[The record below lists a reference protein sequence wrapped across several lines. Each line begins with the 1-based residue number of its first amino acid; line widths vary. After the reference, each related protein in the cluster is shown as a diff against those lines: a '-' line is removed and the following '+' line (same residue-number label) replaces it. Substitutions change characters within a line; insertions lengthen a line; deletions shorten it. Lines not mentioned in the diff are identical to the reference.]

1 MLVIGHRGAAGHVAE
16 NTLGSIRRAL
26 ALGVDGIEFDVRR
39 CGDGLVVLHDAT
51 LERTTDGHGP
61 CRDLPLAEL
70 RTLHTANGE
79 RVPLLDEVLALV
91 SGCALVNVE
100 IKEGDIADSVVA
112 ALEQCYAETPRAL
125 EHVLLSTF
133 DVAATAHLASH
144 RGRMRLGV
152 LYEDEPFAHALTRA
166 GELAADSI
174 HLPLEDVSLAAVTAA
189 RDAGLAVYVYTVNEA
204 ADIAHCHACGV
215 DGVFSDFPD
224 RVIAFKRDHGD
235 KETQR

>member
-16 NTLGSIRRAL
+16 NTLGSMRRAL
-26 ALGVDGIEFDVRR
+26 ALGVDGIEFDVRH
-39 CGDGLVVLHDAT
+39 CGDRLVVLHDAT

-70 RTLHTANGE
+70 RALHTANGE
-79 RVPLLDEVLALV
+79 RVPLLEEVLALV
-91 SGCALVNVE
+91 TGCAPINVE
-100 IKEGDIADSVVA
+100 IKEGELADSVIS
-112 ALEQCYAETPRAL
+112 ALEQYYAATPLAL
-125 EHVLLSTF
+125 ESVLLSTF
-133 DVAATAHLASH
+133 DIAATARLASR

-152 LYEDEPFAHALTRA
+152 LYEEETFAHALARA
-166 GELAADSI
+166 RELGADSI
-174 HLPLEDVSLAAVTAA
+174 HLPLEDVASATVTAA
-189 RDAGLAVYVYTVNEA
+189 RDAGLVVYVYTVNEA

-224 RVIAFKRDHGD
+224 RVIAFNRDHGD